1 MKHVPVASWISAF
14 ECNCPLVAGVLHG
27 HDGQDEVSHAMVLE
41 IFDKEND
48 KLIFKNTYDQEG
60 QPKKIEVQR
69 THPNAP
75 EDLYFVHIEIKEMD
89 NLPNQEQ
96 RRALK
101 KAEREAKEA

>member
-1 MKHVPVASWISAF
+1 MIRSVAS
-14 ECNCPLVAGVLHG
+14 VL
-27 HDGQDEVSHAMVLE
+27 QDPQFQPDVSHAMVLDT
-41 IFDKEND
+41 FDKEND

>member
-1 MKHVPVASWISAF
+1 MIRSVAS
-14 ECNCPLVAGVLHG
+14 VL
-27 HDGQDEVSHAMVLE
+27 QDPQFQPDVSHAMVLDT
-41 IFDKEND
+41 FDKEND

-75 EDLYFVHIEIKEMD
+75 EDLYFVHIEIKEKD